1 MLICGRDKH
10 FTHTLSHFNDSFIN
24 YELFPPI
31 LLAKKTEAQ
40 RSQRKKK
47 KTTPKKIQVI
57 KANVT
62 LVLLVSTSGL
72 RQITEALCK
81 PQCPLV

>member
-1 MLICGRDKH
+1 M
-10 FTHTLSHFNDSFIN
+10 N
-24 YELFPPI
+24 YFP
-31 LLAKKTEAQ
+31 Q
-40 RSQRKKK
+40 FYWQRKLRLRDLKGKK

>member
-1 MLICGRDKH
+1 MIVLLTMNYFPQFYWQRKLRLRDLKG
-10 FTHTLSHFNDSFIN
+10 
-24 YELFPPI
+24 
-31 LLAKKTEAQ
+31 
-40 RSQRKKK
+40 KKK